1 MRVAPKPEEIAE
13 IYIDESS
20 QTKHRY
26 LVLGG
31 VGLKLTSAAHL
42 SGLVMEARLPELPK
56 GEAKWTRV
64 SMSKLAAYKRIVDVL
79 FKNIEAIHFHSLV
92 VDTTLLDH
100 RRFNEGNREIGFNK
114 EIYQLAM
121 KFARLY
127 PYLFHVYPDYRE
139 TTQKPEDLRTILN
152 RGCAKKLDS
161 REWPFRRCQFRDSKD
176 TLLLQLVDIL
186 IGGIA
191 YRLNGH
197 DKALNAA
204 LAKDELSSYILRCAG
219 VSDPFKD
226 TAQAADFTIWHRRLR
241 LKNVS

>member
-1 MRVAPKPEEIAE
+1 MRVPPKPEEIAE

-20 QTKHRY
+20 QTNHRY
-26 LVLGG
+26 LVLGR

-127 PYLFHVYPDYRE
+127 PYLFHVYPDHRE

-152 RGCAKKLDS
+152 RGCSKKTGLKRVAFPPMS
-161 REWPFRRCQFRDSKD
+161 VQGLQGHAAASVGRYSNRRHRISPERPRQ
-176 TLLLQLVDIL
+176 
-186 IGGIA
+186 GI
-191 YRLNGH
+191 
-197 DKALNAA
+197 
-204 LAKDELSSYILRCAG
+204 ERCACEG
-219 VSDPFKD
+219 
-226 TAQAADFTIWHRRLR
+226 
-241 LKNVS
+241 

>member
-20 QTKHRY
+20 QTNHRY

-114 EIYQLAM
+114 DQLAM
-121 KFARLY
+121 KFARPL
-127 PYLFHVYPDYRE
+127 PIFVPCLSRLPRDNSEARGFANNPQSRMR
-139 TTQKPEDLRTILN
+139 QKTGLKRVAFPAMSVQGIQGHAAASVGRYSNRRHRISPERP
-152 RGCAKKLDS
+152 R
-161 REWPFRRCQFRDSKD
+161 Q
-176 TLLLQLVDIL
+176 
-186 IGGIA
+186 GI
-191 YRLNGH
+191 
-197 DKALNAA
+197 
-204 LAKDELSSYILRCAG
+204 ERCACEG
-219 VSDPFKD
+219 
-226 TAQAADFTIWHRRLR
+226 
-241 LKNVS
+241 